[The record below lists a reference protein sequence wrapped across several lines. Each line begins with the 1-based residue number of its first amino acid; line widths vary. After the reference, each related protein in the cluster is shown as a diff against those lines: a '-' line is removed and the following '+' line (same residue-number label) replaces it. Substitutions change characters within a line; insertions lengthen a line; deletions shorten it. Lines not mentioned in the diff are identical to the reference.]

1 MGQNTSSLRR
11 QVGTPIPT
19 AFVPWCRVWKPDLQT
34 GRYLDFFKSHQDSG
48 HEMEI
53 MRQVLMRKWRGLCLV
68 GDENLG
74 ADNGGTSGEH
84 E

>member
-1 MGQNTSSLRR
+1 
-11 QVGTPIPT
+11 
-19 AFVPWCRVWKPDLQT
+19 
-34 GRYLDFFKSHQDSG
+34 
-48 HEMEI
+48 MEI